1 MARQI
6 LLPLE
11 GQRPGELWQE
21 FPESCRR
28 ETITL
33 YSRLIEKAVRCDT
46 HPERNPTDEP
56 RES

>member
-11 GQRPGELWQE
+11 GQRPGELWEE

-28 ETITL
+28 ETIAL
-33 YSRLIEKAVRCDT
+33 YSQLIEKAARLDT
-46 HPERNPTDEP
+46 QPERSPTVEP
-56 RES
+56 RKP